1 MRKEI
6 NLNFAPKFEA
16 LFNPMRYKVF
26 YGGRG
31 GGKSWQI
38 ADALISLA
46 YSRKTRILCTR
57 EIQNSIKDSVHK
69 LLKDRID
76 AIGLSDWFS
85 ITDKE
90 IKSSVG
96 SEFIF
101 KGLKHNI
108 NSVKSTEGIDICWVE
123 EAQTVSKDSWDI
135 LTPTIRKEASEIWV
149 SFNPKEE
156 DDPTYQKFIVNP
168 PDNCISIEVNY
179 DDNPCL
185 PDTLRQEMEYCK
197 KTDLEA
203 YYHIWKGKPKKLSEA
218 IIFKGKYEVF
228 AFDDELYKQAG
239 RLFYGGDFGFAND
252 PSTLIRCFILDN
264 CLYIDYEAYGVG
276 VELDEMPSFYESVP
290 DSRKWPIKGDNS
302 RPETISFIKKQGF
315 NIAPAKKWQGSVE
328 DGIAHLKSFKKVII
342 HERCKHMA
350 DEARLYSYK
359 VDKKTG
365 DILPIIED
373 KHNHCWDAVRYALD
387 GYITKK
393 SGGLMS
399 LA

>member
-6 NLNFAPKFEA
+6 NLNFAPKFEV
-16 LFNPMRYKVF
+16 LFKPKRYKVF

-31 GGKSWQI
+31 GAKSWQI

-46 YSRKTRILCTR
+46 YSKKTRILCTR

-90 IKSSVG
+90 IRSSAG

-123 EAQTVSKDSWDI
+123 EAQTVSNDSWDI

-149 SFNPKEE
+149 SFNPQEE

-168 PDNCISIEVNY
+168 PDNCISVEVNY
-179 DDNPCL
+179 DDNPWL

-228 AFDDELYKQAG
+228 AFDDDLYKQAD
-239 RLFYGGDFGFAND
+239 RLFFGGDFGFAND
-252 PSTLIRCFILDN
+252 PSTLIRCFILN
-264 CLYIDYEAYGVG
+264 ECLYIEYEAYGVG
-276 VELDEMPSFYESVP
+276 VELDEMPSFYDSVP

-302 RPETISFIKKQGF
+302 RPETISFIKKKGF
-315 NIAPAKKWQGSVE
+315 NIISAKKWQGSVE
-328 DGIAHLKSFKKVII
+328 DGIAHLKSFKKIII

-365 DILPIIED
+365 DVLPIIED

-393 SGGLMS
+393 SGGLLS